1 MFSIVTDET
10 AGFSGL
16 YRDQVYFSVVYRYEE
31 WYISYDGFAGMKEL
45 Y

>member
-1 MFSIVTDET
+1 MFSIVTGET

-31 WYISYDGFAGMKEL
+31 
-45 Y
+45 